1 MSNKRQITDT
11 DEEQIA
17 ILALYGEVTL
27 GIDEMTQISMCSIH
41 GGGPWT
47 YVGYGA
53 DYDLGTGP
61 DAISAVEETYLAL
74 EQVLWNAV
82 CRDSS

>member
-1 MSNKRQITDT
+1 
-11 DEEQIA
+11 
-17 ILALYGEVTL
+17 
-27 GIDEMTQISMCSIH
+27 
-41 GGGPWT
+41 
-47 YVGYGA
+47 VGYGA